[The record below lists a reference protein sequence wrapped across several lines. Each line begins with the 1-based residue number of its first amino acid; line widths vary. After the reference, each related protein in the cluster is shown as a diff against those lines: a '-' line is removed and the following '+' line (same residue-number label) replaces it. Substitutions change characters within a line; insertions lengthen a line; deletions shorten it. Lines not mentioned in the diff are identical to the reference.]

1 MSEVPEAPLSPM
13 HRRIGDALWVGML
26 HPAMTR
32 GLVALIV
39 AIHVYVGVQ
48 MWLAQ
53 KAHFVGVFL
62 AQRDLATL
70 EATGAMRG
78 LRVSGG
84 EYWRLVSCILLH
96 GDGMHILLNAVALF
110 ALGRLCESV
119 YGPVRLLFLFLVSG
133 ICGSLLS
140 WAGGNASS
148 VGASGGIFG
157 LMGAAIVFGFRF
169 QKELPPM
176 AGELFRKRLLPWV
189 ALNLFIGAV
198 VPFID
203 NLGHVGGLV
212 GGSLLALVLDNRV
225 IPRKEP
231 KLPGT
236 IATAAVGVA
245 LLITGILGVLGVL
258 R

>member
-1 MSEVPEAPLSPM
+1 MSDVEPVEAPLSPM
-13 HRRIGDALWVGML
+13 HRRIGDALYVGML
-26 HPAMTR
+26 HPWMTR
-32 GLVALIV
+32 GLVGLIV
-39 AIHVYVGVQ
+39 AIHVYVGVR
-48 MWLAQ
+48 MWLAH
-53 KAHFVGVFL
+53 KVDVVGLFL
-62 AQRDLATL
+62 GQRDLATL
-70 EATGAMRG
+70 DAVGAMRG

-96 GDGMHILLNAVALF
+96 GSGMHILLNAIALF

-133 ICGSLLS
+133 ICGSVLS
-140 WAGGNASS
+140 WAGS

-176 AGELFRKRLLPWV
+176 AGELFRKRLLPYV
-189 ALNLFIGAV
+189 GLNLFIGLM

-203 NLGHVGGLV
+203 NLGHVGGLI
-212 GGSLLALVLDNRV
+212 GGSVLGLLLRNRV
-225 IPRKEP
+225 IPRKEGT
-231 KLPGT
+231 LAGT
-236 IATAAVGVA
+236 IATGVIGGGLLLVG
-245 LLITGILGVLGVL
+245 LLGVFGVL